1 MNLKENY
8 ERFFGRLETRKS
20 EKIEK
25 LSEEQKKKFMNLS
38 RVLADKYPN
47 APMTI
52 KEGYMWVGARK
63 VEPANKFL
71 NRTSLEIQEFVRSFS
86 MSGKKGLL

>member
-25 LSEEQKKKFMNLS
+25 LSEEQKKKFMNLKPF
-38 RVLADKYPN
+38 RL
-47 APMTI
+47 
-52 KEGYMWVGARK
+52 RK
-63 VEPANKFL
+63 KTV
-71 NRTSLEIQEFVRSFS
+71 
-86 MSGKKGLL
+86 